1 MTNDAHVGLSK
12 SDGKLLI
19 VMAREVISA
28 RLEARLPRWPE
39 IRKESEA
46 VLSAPSGAFVT
57 LRSGKGESAPLRGC
71 IGRMTA
77 DESLIEVVRE
87 MARAAAFEDPRF
99 PSLDMTEYP
108 GISVE
113 ITVLSPMRP
122 IKSVEEIEIGR
133 HGVYLTKGWQ
143 QAVFLPQ
150 VATEQGWNRNEL
162 LANLCRNAGLP
173 PNAWKESDARFQV
186 FEGQI
191 FEEE

>member
-1 MTNDAHVGLSK
+1 
-12 SDGKLLI
+12 
-19 VMAREVISA
+19 MAREAISA
-28 RLEARLPRWPE
+28 RLGARAPRWPE
-39 IRKESEA
+39 ISKESEA
-46 VLSAPSGAFVT
+46 VLSVPSGAFVT

-99 PSLDMTEYP
+99 PPLKADEYP

-113 ITVLSPMRP
+113 ITVLTPMRP

-150 VATEQGWNRNEL
+150 VATEQRWNREEL
-162 LANLCRNAGLP
+162 LANLCRKAGLP
-173 PNAWKESDARFQV
+173 PNAWKESDARFQI

-191 FEEE
+191 IEKE